1 MNAYILIGGESRRMG
16 RSKTELFFDRVANT
30 ASEVFEE
37 VLAVQRHGGVAA
49 PVTTIY
55 ESPHE
60 DQAPVFGVARA
71 LAHAS
76 ARCFIIAV
84 DYPLLTPAILRFL
97 RDRFE
102 RSNALLLAPVWS
114 GKTQMLCAGYDPA
127 LLPRVQQ
134 RIGAKRYD
142 LRGVASDEEAEILA
156 EDDLRAQ
163 FDGEPL
169 MNVNTMA
176 EWKSL
181 RSSA

>member
-16 RSKTELFFDRVANT
+16 RSKTELFFDRVA
-30 ASEVFEE
+30 AAAGEVFGE
-37 VLAVQRHGGVAA
+37 VFAVQRHGGPAA
-49 PVTTIY
+49 PLPTIY
-55 ESPHE
+55 ESAHD
-60 DQAPVFGVARA
+60 DQAPVFGVACA

-76 ARCFIIAV
+76 ERCFVIAV
-84 DYPLLTPAILRFL
+84 DYPLITTALLRFL

-127 LLPRVQQ
+127 LLPRLQQ
-134 RIGAKRYD
+134 RIDVKRYD
-142 LRGVASDEEAEILA
+142 LRGLAAIAEAEILA

-163 FDGEPL
+163 FAGEPL

-181 RSSA
+181 RGSA